1 MLSLFL
7 WLLYLLATDSCLQC
21 VVINYILL
29 ISAAVEIACACAR
42 MANNPQFS
50 GGGQYHDDKTR
61 IKDAMKL
68 GKITMVM
75 ATRRIKG
82 GKRTDRKHQ
91 KRHQSATGDANSDKD
106 GKEESKKSRRH
117 SSDGKKLR
125 KHAYTPES
133 DGESHESRQ
142 KRHKRDNQDGSHRNG
157 GYEELEDGEL
167 GEDGEI
173 RKQPMAAEI
182 DI

>member
-75 ATRRIKG
+75 ATRRIKR
-82 GKRTDRKHQ
+82 GKRK
-91 KRHQSATGDANSDKD
+91 KIGNTGNGIKVLLVMQILTRM
-106 GKEESKKSRRH
+106 GRRSLKNH
-117 SSDGKKLR
+117 ADIAVT
-125 KHAYTPES
+125 HAYTPES

-173 RKQPMAAEI
+173 CKQPMAAEI

>member
-1 MLSLFL
+1 M
-7 WLLYLLATDSCLQC
+7 
-21 VVINYILL
+21 
-29 ISAAVEIACACAR
+29 CADHH
-42 MANNPQFS
+42 
-50 GGGQYHDDKTR
+50 GYGHKEDKKR
-61 IKDAMKL
+61 GKDK
-68 GKITMVM
+68 
-75 ATRRIKG
+75 
-82 GKRTDRKHQ
+82 DRKHR
-91 KRHQSATGDANSDKD
+91 KRHQSATGDANSVKD

-125 KHAYTPES
+125 KVEFCWCICCLTCGKCFNFHGDISWQHAYTPES

-173 RKQPMAAEI
+173 R
-182 DI
+182 